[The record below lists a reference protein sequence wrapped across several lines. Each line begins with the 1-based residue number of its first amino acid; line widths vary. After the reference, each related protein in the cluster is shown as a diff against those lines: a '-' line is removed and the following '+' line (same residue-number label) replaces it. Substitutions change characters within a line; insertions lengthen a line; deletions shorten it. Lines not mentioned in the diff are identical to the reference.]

1 MVDSFNEILELVNNN
16 VKTKPDRDYSPLTDE
31 QKEEMSESQIEKW
44 EAKAKEGILFA
55 DMDLRMMADNLRTV
69 INSGNTTEL
78 SAMGIT
84 ASTNYSD
91 NGKLVFEEAKFRTAL
106 QNDPDA
112 VRSAFTRAIGK
123 DESGKVTTQGGL
135 MVTMKNIMDKYG
147 STTGATKG
155 ILIER
160 AGSIYAPTSIL
171 SNSLQKQ
178 LDRIDDYIE
187 QLQDKLET
195 ETDRY
200 ISQFTSLETLISQM
214 NNQSSYLSSMF
225 S

>member
-1 MVDSFNEILELVNNN
+1 
-16 VKTKPDRDYSPLTDE
+16 
-31 QKEEMSESQIEKW
+31 
-44 EAKAKEGILFA
+44 
-55 DMDLRMMADNLRTV
+55 MDLRMMADNLRTV

-84 ASTNYSD
+84 VSTNYSD
-91 NGKLVFEEAKFRTAL
+91 NGKLVFDETKFRTAL

-112 VRSAFTRAIGK
+112 VREAFTRAIGK
-123 DESGKVTTQGGL
+123 DEKGNVTTQGGL

-147 STTGATKG
+147 SMTGATKG
-155 ILIER
+155 ILVER
-160 AGSIYAPTSIL
+160 AGSIYAPTSVL

-178 LDRIDDYIE
+178 MDKIDDYIE
-187 QLQDKLET
+187 QLQKKLET

-225 S
+225 A